1 MKGPKVS
8 NPEGKTPVLSAE
20 ETRELLDSIMAT
32 EADRQDV
39 GRVRDRAVIGV
50 MTYSFARVSAAC
62 GLDVGDYFRVGHRW
76 KLRLK
81 EKGGKERTVPVHHKL
96 EEYLGAYIGKAVL
109 AGEKDAP
116 LFQSLSRSREL
127 TGRRLIPENARQMVK
142 RRAADAGFDPDQV
155 NCHTFRGTGITTY
168 LENGGKLETAQN
180 IAGHNSATTTKLYD
194 RRQQYVEQ
202 EEIERIR
209 I

>member
-8 NPEGKTPVLSAE
+8 NPEGKTPVLNAE
-20 ETRELLDSIMAT
+20 ETRELLDSIVAS
-32 EADRQDV
+32 EADRGDV
-39 GRVRDRAVIGV
+39 GRLRDRALIGV
-50 MTYSFARVSAAC
+50 MTYSFARSSAAC
-62 GLDVGDYFRVGHRW
+62 GLDVGDYILAGHRR

-96 EEYLGAYIGKAVL
+96 EQYLDTYIDQ
-109 AGEKDAP
+109 AGLEAEKSEP

-155 NCHTFRGTGITTY
+155 TCHTFRGAGITIY
-168 LENGGKLETAQN
+168 LENGGELETAQK
-180 IAGHNSATTTKLYD
+180 IAGHNSAITTKLYD
-194 RRQQYVEQ
+194 RRQQNVEQ